1 MNASKALTLLSALAV
16 SGAMHLTSPAI
27 AYEASSA
34 KSSLSTTNV
43 SEPIQLAQLRIHYP
57 PTRIYN
63 RPVQMYR
70 PPTRMYYPPVRLY
83 EPSTRMYY
91 PPLRLYEPPIRVYY
105 PPTTPLY
112 NPPTWLYYPPVRIYD
127 PPAGVYIRF

>member
-27 AYEASSA
+27 AYEAASA
-34 KSSLSTTNV
+34 KSSLSTSNV

-83 EPSTRMYY
+83 EP
-91 PPLRLYEPPIRVYY
+91 PIRVYY